1 MSDIHELPSE
11 QVSPL
16 RSLKVVS
23 FLLLCSAAVAVSL
36 FTDYKHVDTSS
47 NKVLGE
53 KVLGE
58 QVETVEGMLPQT
70 LKNVAVKATNKQLLI
85 DTGQHLAASTASRL
99 SQEAE
104 KIASNTAQGV
114 TNFIYENTIERMIK
128 NLILTLPRERQ
139 LQYQHQ
145 QPSSIAP
152 TQSQ

>member
-1 MSDIHELPSE
+1 MSDIHELPPE

-36 FTDYKHVDTSS
+36 FTDHKHVDTSS
-47 NKVLGE
+47 N

-58 QVETVEGMLPQT
+58 QVETVEGMLPQS
-70 LKNVAVKATNKQLLI
+70 LKNAAAKATNKQLLL
-85 DTGQHLAASTASRL
+85 DTGQNLAASTASRL

-104 KIASNTAQGV
+104 KIASNAAQGV

>member
-1 MSDIHELPSE
+1 MSDIHELPPE

-23 FLLLCSAAVAVSL
+23 FLLLCTAAVAVGL
-36 FTDYKHVDTSS
+36 FTDHKRKETSA
-47 NKVLGE
+47 N

-58 QVETVEGMLPQT
+58 QVETVEGMLPQS
-70 LKNVAVKATNKQLLI
+70 LKNAAAKATNKQLLL
-85 DTGQHLAASTASRL
+85 DTGNNLAASTASRL

-104 KIASNTAQGV
+104 KIASNAAQGV

-139 LQYQHQ
+139 LQYQA
-145 QPSSIAP
+145 PSNISSTP
-152 TQSQ
+152 SP

>member
-53 KVLGE
+53 

-85 DTGQHLAASTASRL
+85 NTGQHLAASTASRL

-152 TQSQ
+152 TPSQ